1 MHDQATNLRQ
11 QLDSVKQHPLAKT
24 IAFVSGKGG
33 VGKSNIAL
41 NFAIEL
47 QKRHKS
53 VLLIDLDIGMGNIE
67 VMLGLQAQYSIV
79 DLLESHY
86 RLQDIIQN
94 GPNGLSFIAGGSGLL
109 DIFSMNEQ
117 DFSFFYEE
125 YSQAVRQ
132 FDYILFDMGA
142 GINEWSVSFI
152 LAADECVV
160 VTTPEPTAITDAYSM
175 IKHLLQ
181 RNEKLPMSII
191 MNRVS
196 EVRKGEKTAQQFQHI
211 VEKFLNYNIVIRGV
225 IPYDTQVTK
234 AVIKQ
239 TPYLLLNERSRA
251 SQAIKRL
258 VDLYTSTS
266 DSVEQTANNPLSFI
280 DKLKTFLRKR

>member
-1 MHDQATNLRQ
+1 MHDQAENLRQ
-11 QLDSVKQHPLAKT
+11 QLDSVKQHHLAKT
-24 IAFVSGKGG
+24 ISFVSGKGG

-47 QKRHKS
+47 QNRQKK

-86 RLQDIIQN
+86 RIQDIIQP
-94 GPNGLSFIAGGSGLL
+94 GPKGLSYIAGGSGLL
-109 DIFSMNEQ
+109 DIFSMDDH
-117 DFSFFYEE
+117 DFTFFYEE
-125 YSQAVRQ
+125 YSQAVRR
-132 FDYILFDMGA
+132 FDYVLFDMGA

-152 LAADECVV
+152 VAADECVV

-181 RNEKLPMSII
+181 RNQELPMSVI

-196 EVRKGEKTAQQFQHI
+196 EVGKGKKTAQQFQHV
-211 VEKFLNYNIVIRGV
+211 VERFLNYKIAIRGV
-225 IPYDTQVTK
+225 IPYDPHVTK

-239 TPYLLLNERSRA
+239 TPYLLLNERSQA

-258 VDLYTSTS
+258 VDFYTSTS
-266 DSVEQTANNPLSFI
+266 NSVEQARNNPLSFI
-280 DKLKTFLRKR
+280 DKLKSFLRKR